1 MVYDLLRD
9 RAVESRIGLVRA
21 TGLSKATMSQIID
34 QFIDEGL
41 VEEIGPGTS
50 QLGRRP
56 TLLRFAATSRYAIG
70 VELGD
75 DASSVVLTNI
85 NGDILRALS
94 TTYRPASADHAV
106 GAAIELVAALTSE
119 IPIAKLLGIG
129 VGTPG
134 LVDSQRGVIR
144 VAPDLGWKNVSVG
157 PRLAERFRVPITCLN
172 RAKASAWGE
181 AWCGAGEKA
190 ENLIY
195 VSVSTGI
202 SAGIVLNRRL
212 YRGVSMSEGEIG
224 HVTILPDG
232 PLCACGNRGCLQT
245 LAAGPAI
252 LARVRERLRATGHRV
267 TGGPDSDVESLSL
280 EAVSQAAAD
289 GDKLVG
295 EVLRETAQYLGIAA
309 GNLVNTLNPR
319 MLVFGGSVI
328 RALPTLVPEI
338 ESVIRQRAMSVP
350 ASAVEVVTSRLG
362 RDAVTVGAAAF
373 LLSQVSPVASD
384 GVHSSNGHSSVS
396 QIVYPNGG
404 LRASPGNQPDRPG
417 GGKPTDL
424 QSDY

>member
-1 MVYDLLRD
+1 
-9 RAVESRIGLVRA
+9 
-21 TGLSKATMSQIID
+21 
-34 QFIDEGL
+34 
-41 VEEIGPGTS
+41 
-50 QLGRRP
+50 
-56 TLLRFAATSRYAIG
+56 

-75 DASSVVLTNI
+75 AASSVVLTNLK
-85 NGDILRALS
+85 GDILRTLS
-94 TTYRPASADHAV
+94 TTYRPTSADDAV
-106 GAAIELVAALTSE
+106 EAAMDLVATLTSE
-119 IPIAKLLGIG
+119 IPVVRLLGIG

-157 PRLAERFRVPITCLN
+157 PPLAERFHVPVTCLN

-190 ENLIY
+190 ENLVY

-212 YRGVSMSEGEIG
+212 YRGVSMSEGELG

-245 LAAGPAI
+245 VAAGPAI
-252 LARVRERLRATGHRV
+252 LARVRERLRATRRSLAVVQDH
-267 TGGPDSDVESLSL
+267 DVDSLSL
-280 EAVSQAAAD
+280 EAISRAAAD
-289 GDKLVG
+289 GDQLVD
-295 EVLRETAQYLGIAA
+295 EVLLETANYLGIAA

-328 RALPTLVPEI
+328 RTLPALVPRI

-384 GVHSSNGHSSVS
+384 GVHSSHGHNAVS
-396 QIVYPNGG
+396 QIVYPNGSVTSV
-404 LRASPGNQPDRPG
+404 A
-417 GGKPTDL
+417 T
-424 QSDY
+424 